1 MKFKSFS
8 LNSDFYASLLK
19 DLTLA
24 KKKIYL
30 ETYIYREDELGGKIK
45 EILIEKANQG
55 VEVKLLMDAIGSVA
69 ISEFNFINLILAGG
83 TVNFFRRLLLI
94 PFHLAKLNNR
104 NHRKLAL
111 IDDEI
116 AYIGSSNLDQ
126 STSAWREFNLRIEDE
141 RFNEILS
148 KIFIEQ
154 FLISNTL
161 TMDNAKCTRIQNR
174 DGIKIL
180 RSAPFV
186 KNPIREHF
194 LKLISKAEKEIII
207 ENPYVV
213 FDKKIYRYFKNAL
226 NRGVKIKIILPT
238 ISDVG
243 VMQYLNKKF
252 VSRIRKIG
260 VQIYFYP
267 SMLHSKLFLIDKK
280 EWMLGSANLDY
291 RSMFTQ
297 FEIMLAGRD
306 LEIKK
311 LIQMHLDESLSRA
324 KNFDE
329 LNHKK
334 ATLEEKIIG
343 NLLYLVKFLF

>member
-126 STSAWREFNLRIEDE
+126 ETSDWREFNLRIEDKKL
-141 RFNEILS
+141 NEVLS

-252 VSRIRKIG
+252 VRRIRKIG
-260 VQIYFYP
+260 IQIYFYP

-297 FEIMLAGRD
+297 FEIMLAGND

-324 KNFDE
+324 KSFDE
-329 LNHKK
+329 INHKK
-334 ATLEEKIIG
+334 LTLKEKVIG

>member
-8 LNSDFYASLLK
+8 INSDFYESLLK
-19 DLTLA
+19 DLARA

-30 ETYIYREDELGGKIK
+30 ETYIYREDKLGGKIK
-45 EILIEKANQG
+45 EILIEKANRG

-83 TVNFFRRLLLI
+83 TVNFFRRILLI

-104 NHRKLAL
+104 NHRKLAV
-111 IDDEI
+111 IDDAI
-116 AYIGSSNLDQ
+116 IYIGSSNLDQ
-126 STSAWREFNLRIEDE
+126 DTSSWREFNLRIKDKK
-141 RFNEILS
+141 FNKIFS

-161 TMDNAKCTRIQNR
+161 TIDNAKCTRIHNR

-186 KNPIREHF
+186 KNPIREYL
-194 LKLISKAEKEIII
+194 LKLILKAKKEIVI

-226 NRGVKIKIILPT
+226 RRGVKIKIILPT
-238 ISDVG
+238 VSDVG
-243 VMQYLNKKF
+243 LMQYLNKKF
-252 VSRIRKIG
+252 VRRLGKMG
-260 VQIYFYP
+260 VEIYFYP

-280 EWMLGSANLDY
+280 TWMMGSANLDY

-297 FEIMLAGRD
+297 FEMMLAGQD

-311 LIQMHLDESLSRA
+311 LIQTHLEKSLSEA
-324 KNFDE
+324 ENYDE
-329 LNHKK
+329 INHKK
-334 ATLEEKIIG
+334 ITLKEKIIG

>member
-19 DLTLA
+19 DLTRA

-30 ETYIYREDELGGKIK
+30 ETYIYREDNLGGKIK
-45 EILIEKANQG
+45 EILIEKASQG

-104 NHRKLAL
+104 NHRKLAV
-111 IDDEI
+111 IDDTI
-116 AYIGSSNLDQ
+116 VYIGSSNLDQ
-126 STSAWREFNLRIEDE
+126 ETSKWREFNLRIKDE
-141 RFNEILS
+141 KFNKIFS
-148 KIFIEQ
+148 KIFVEQ

-161 TMDNAKCTRIQNR
+161 TMDNTKCTKIHNR
-174 DGIKIL
+174 NGVKVL
-180 RSAPFV
+180 RSAPFT
-186 KNPIREHF
+186 KNPIRENL
-194 LKLISKAEKEIII
+194 LKLISKAENEIVI

-213 FDKKIYRYFKNAL
+213 FDKKIYSYFKNAL
-226 NRGVKIKIILPT
+226 KKGVKIKIILPT
-238 ISDVG
+238 ISDIG
-243 VMQYLNKKF
+243 LMQYLNKKF
-252 VSRIRKIG
+252 VRRLRKIG
-260 VQIYFYP
+260 VEIYFYP

-280 EWMLGSANLDY
+280 EWMMGSANLDY

-297 FEIMLAGRD
+297 FEIMLVGKD

-311 LIQMHLDESLSRA
+311 LIQVHLEESLTKA
-324 KNFDE
+324 KNYDE
-329 LNHKK
+329 ITHKK
-334 ATLEEKIIG
+334 VTLKEKIIG